1 MRKKIIFMLAVGALL
16 LTAACGKRTA
26 GNEVP
31 AETKDNR
38 AQPTG
43 TESNDSDTGGIVIG
57 RDVKLTADNPINYSF
72 ANVSV
77 HDPSIVEDN
86 GTYYIFGS
94 HLAAAKSKDLM
105 NWELIGS
112 GVNASNPI
120 IPNALEEMREAFE
133 WSKTNTFWAP
143 DVIRLKNG
151 KYYMYYCTCEGSS
164 PLSALGIAVSDNI
177 EGPYRDLGIILK
189 SGMGYDMPSEDG
201 NMYNANVH
209 PNVVDPCLF
218 YDTEGRLWMVYGS
231 YSGGIYILEMDPETG
246 FPLNKGYGKK
256 ILGGN
261 HARIEGPFVLYSPE
275 TGYYYL
281 FLSFGGLDSKG
292 GYNIRVA
299 RSKNPDG
306 PYYDASGNDMINC
319 KGAPGTFFHDPSIE
333 GYGVK
338 LMGGHRFAWIEGEQS
353 KIRFGYL
360 SPGHNSAYYDE
371 KTGKYFLIFHTR
383 FEGRGEVHEVRVHQ
397 FFINEDGWPVVAPY
411 RYTGETLGTYTKE
424 QVTGIYKYINHGKS
438 INREAIVSELIQ
450 LNEDYTITGAVK
462 GTWKLKDDGRSVE
475 IVIGEEVYKGVFVMQ
490 WDEYGKKNVMTFTAL
505 SDTGVAIWGSGIW
518 AIE

>member
-164 PLSALGIAVSDNI
+164 PLSALGVAVSDDI

>member
-1 MRKKIIFMLAVGALL
+1 MLAVGALL

-164 PLSALGIAVSDNI
+164 PLSALGVAVSDDI